1 MGGFLSSIM
10 ERWGK
15 FYRRSS
21 IQVILSLSF
30 TAVAVAGM
38 IFLGLTLFLR
48 FSASNNAQLAK
59 NSQRVLA
66 QVNLNLDAY
75 LRGMMRVSDTMY
87 YRVIKNA
94 DLESDSLDA
103 QMALLYESN
112 RDSLVSIAVF
122 AQSGELVSATP
133 LATLKKSVS
142 PQRQDWFAAAVD
154 RIENLHFSTPHVQN
168 LFEDPDYRYRWV
180 VSLSRQ
186 VELTRAGSIEGGVLL
201 VDMSFSGIEQICKDV
216 ELASSDGYLY
226 LIDGDGEII
235 YHPRQQLIYAGL
247 LEENNRTAAGYED
260 GSHAET
266 FGGAKRQV
274 TVKTVGY
281 TGWKLVGVVPA
292 DNIWDNYGQLLLFF
306 LFVVLFSIF
315 LLVFVNLHLSERI
328 SVPIKTLERAVK
340 ELEAGREEG
349 DIDVS
354 GPYEIEHLGHSIRSM
369 VSTMRHLM
377 DDIIEQEAQK
387 RRSELDVLQ
396 SQINPHFLYNTLD
409 SVVWMTENGRTDE
422 AILMVTSLARFFRIS
437 LSRGSNIIPI
447 ADELEHARHYL
458 TIQKMRYKNKF
469 SAVIAAEDGVEGLYT
484 IKLIVQPILENA
496 IYHGMAYA
504 DGDGEIAV
512 RARRDGEDVVIEVA
526 DNGPGMPEETVER
539 LLDQSYAAAPG
550 TKGSG
555 IGLRNVH
562 QRIRLTFG
570 EEYGLAIHSEPDA
583 GTTVCIRLPVLEG
596 PEAAA
601 VRREGEAGSTGPCCR
616 CLFWWP
622 WAWGCSSPWWPLTSP
637 AVRTPSCWRSQSSS
651 GRRTAL
657 AGRRPDRAWSRP
669 PPTWGPSCAF
679 SP

>member
-94 DLESDSLDA
+94 DLDSDSLDA
-103 QMALLYESN
+103 QMALLYENN

-133 LATLKKSVS
+133 LATLKKSVF

-340 ELEAGREEG
+340 ELEAGREEV

-354 GPYEIEHLGHSIRSM
+354 GPYEIERLGHSIRSM

-504 DGDGEIAV
+504 DGDGEITV

-601 VRREGEAGSTGPCCR
+601 VRREGEA
-616 CLFWWP
+616 
-622 WAWGCSSPWWPLTSP
+622 
-637 AVRTPSCWRSQSSS
+637 
-651 GRRTAL
+651 
-657 AGRRPDRAWSRP
+657 
-669 PPTWGPSCAF
+669 
-679 SP
+679 

>member
-94 DLESDSLDA
+94 DLDSDSLDA

-133 LATLKKSVS
+133 LATLKKSVA

-186 VELTRAGSIEGGVLL
+186 VELTRAGSIEGGVLR

-340 ELEAGREEG
+340 ELEAGREEV

-354 GPYEIEHLGHSIRSM
+354 GPYEIERLGHSIRSM

-504 DGDGEIAV
+504 DGDGEITV
-512 RARRDGEDVVIEVA
+512 RARRDGGDVVIEVA

-601 VRREGEAGSTGPCCR
+601 VRREGEA
-616 CLFWWP
+616 
-622 WAWGCSSPWWPLTSP
+622 
-637 AVRTPSCWRSQSSS
+637 
-651 GRRTAL
+651 
-657 AGRRPDRAWSRP
+657 
-669 PPTWGPSCAF
+669 
-679 SP
+679 

>member
-94 DLESDSLDA
+94 DLDSDSLDA

-340 ELEAGREEG
+340 ELEAGREEV

-504 DGDGEIAV
+504 DGDGEITV

-526 DNGPGMPEETVER
+526 DNGPGMPEEMVER

-596 PEAAA
+596 PEVAA
-601 VRREGEAGSTGPCCR
+601 VRREGEA
-616 CLFWWP
+616 
-622 WAWGCSSPWWPLTSP
+622 
-637 AVRTPSCWRSQSSS
+637 
-651 GRRTAL
+651 
-657 AGRRPDRAWSRP
+657 
-669 PPTWGPSCAF
+669 
-679 SP
+679 

>member
-94 DLESDSLDA
+94 DLDSDSLDA
-103 QMALLYESN
+103 QMALLYENN

-247 LEENNRTAAGYED
+247 LEENNRAAAGYED

-340 ELEAGREEG
+340 ELEAGREEV

-437 LSRGSNIIPI
+437 LSRGSNLIPI

-504 DGDGEIAV
+504 DGDGEITV

-526 DNGPGMPEETVER
+526 DNGPGMPEEMVER

-601 VRREGEAGSTGPCCR
+601 VRREGEA
-616 CLFWWP
+616 
-622 WAWGCSSPWWPLTSP
+622 
-637 AVRTPSCWRSQSSS
+637 
-651 GRRTAL
+651 
-657 AGRRPDRAWSRP
+657 
-669 PPTWGPSCAF
+669 
-679 SP
+679 

>member
-94 DLESDSLDA
+94 DLDSDSLDA
-103 QMALLYESN
+103 QMALLYENN

-340 ELEAGREEG
+340 ELEAGREEV

-601 VRREGEAGSTGPCCR
+601 VRREGEA
-616 CLFWWP
+616 
-622 WAWGCSSPWWPLTSP
+622 
-637 AVRTPSCWRSQSSS
+637 
-651 GRRTAL
+651 
-657 AGRRPDRAWSRP
+657 
-669 PPTWGPSCAF
+669 
-679 SP
+679 

>member
-94 DLESDSLDA
+94 DLDSDSLDA

-133 LATLKKSVS
+133 LATLKKSVA

-340 ELEAGREEG
+340 ELEAGREEV

-354 GPYEIEHLGHSIRSM
+354 GPYEIERLGHSIRSM

-396 SQINPHFLYNTLD
+396 SQINPHFLYNTID
-409 SVVWMTENGRTDE
+409 FVVCLTENGSTYDS
-422 AILMVTSLARFFRIS
+422 ILMVTSLARFFRIS

-504 DGDGEIAV
+504 DGDGEITV

-601 VRREGEAGSTGPCCR
+601 VRREGEA
-616 CLFWWP
+616 
-622 WAWGCSSPWWPLTSP
+622 
-637 AVRTPSCWRSQSSS
+637 
-651 GRRTAL
+651 
-657 AGRRPDRAWSRP
+657 
-669 PPTWGPSCAF
+669 
-679 SP
+679 

>member
-94 DLESDSLDA
+94 DLDSDSLDA

-340 ELEAGREEG
+340 ELEAGREEV

-354 GPYEIEHLGHSIRSM
+354 GPYEIERLGHSIRSM

-504 DGDGEIAV
+504 DGDGEITV
-512 RARRDGEDVVIEVA
+512 RARRDGGDVVIEVA

-601 VRREGEAGSTGPCCR
+601 VRREGEA
-616 CLFWWP
+616 
-622 WAWGCSSPWWPLTSP
+622 
-637 AVRTPSCWRSQSSS
+637 
-651 GRRTAL
+651 
-657 AGRRPDRAWSRP
+657 
-669 PPTWGPSCAF
+669 
-679 SP
+679 

>member
-94 DLESDSLDA
+94 DLDSDSLDA

-133 LATLKKSVS
+133 LATLKKSVA

-340 ELEAGREEG
+340 ELEAGREEV

-354 GPYEIEHLGHSIRSM
+354 GPYEIERLGHSIRSM

-504 DGDGEIAV
+504 DGDGEITV

-526 DNGPGMPEETVER
+526 DNGPGMPEDMVER

-601 VRREGEAGSTGPCCR
+601 VRREGEA
-616 CLFWWP
+616 
-622 WAWGCSSPWWPLTSP
+622 
-637 AVRTPSCWRSQSSS
+637 
-651 GRRTAL
+651 
-657 AGRRPDRAWSRP
+657 
-669 PPTWGPSCAF
+669 
-679 SP
+679 